1 MLEIIL
7 IINIVVL
14 LHNTQDINIIIVI
27 LLHQSIMREESLW
40 KASLRVTNWII
51 YLIEI
56 VEPGQ
61 KSPRHK
67 FWEPSC
73 KWSDGLN
80 QSTMFVVC
88 WNYNIVHKNAT
99 IWGSIFKGEDVV
111 VTFGVYNKQHPNFHV
126 LVLLFSSEFT
136 VWY

>member
-40 KASLRVTNWII
+40 KASLIVTNWII

-56 VEPGQ
+56 IEPGQ

-67 FWEPSC
+67 FWERSC

-80 QSTMFVVC
+80 QSTMFVVW
-88 WNYNIVHKNAT
+88 WNYNIVHKTRQLWKGNWFLVWVPGRVL
-99 IWGSIFKGEDVV
+99 ILDHVPLKLSIDIFISVV
-111 VTFGVYNKQHPNFHV
+111 RKV
-126 LVLLFSSEFT
+126 
-136 VWY
+136 